1 MENKSL
7 LLLSCCI
14 LSLFLSL
21 PIGAQTFVIGQ
32 VIDAATKEPLPY
44 VNIGLL
50 NKNIGTV
57 SDETGYFELEVN
69 TEQNSRDTL
78 RFSMIGFETKSYTL
92 NDFINQNE
100 IEVYLTEKSTALDEV
115 ILSSKRKN
123 YQTKILGNKTT
134 SKALYAAFTSNK
146 LGNEMGF
153 IVRARKH
160 PMILKKFNISLVEND
175 YGPIKFRLNIYDVLN
190 GLPNKTLLKDNIF
203 IETEESSGIVSL
215 DLTPYEIILDQD
227 FFIAIEWIEDLGPGK
242 LYFSGGFFGA
252 PLFAREVSQGTWE
265 KIGTASVGMNVEVR
279 Y

>member
-14 LSLFLSL
+14 SSLFLSL

-32 VIDAATKEPLPY
+32 VIDAAIKEPLPY

-115 ILSSKRKN
+115 ILSSKRKK

-242 LYFSGGFFGA
+242 LYLSGGFFGA

>member
-7 LLLSCCI
+7 LLHSCCI

-78 RFSMIGFETKSYTL
+78 RFSMIGFKTKSYTL

-190 GLPNKTLLKDNIF
+190 GLPNKTLLTDNLF

-215 DLTPYEIILDQD
+215 DLTPYEIIIDQD

-242 LYFSGGFFGA
+242 LYLSGGFFGA

>member
-21 PIGAQTFVIGQ
+21 PLGAQTFVIGQ

-115 ILSSKRKN
+115 ILSSKRKK

-190 GLPNKTLLKDNIF
+190 GLPNKTLLTDNLF

-215 DLTPYEIILDQD
+215 DLTPYEIIIDQD

>member
-1 MENKSL
+1 MENNSL

-21 PIGAQTFVIGQ
+21 PLGAQTFVIGQ
-32 VIDAATKEPLPY
+32 VVDAAIKEPLPY

-100 IEVYLTEKSTALDEV
+100 IEVYLTEKSTAIDEV

-190 GLPNKTLLKDNIF
+190 GLPNKTLLTDNLF

-215 DLTPYEIILDQD
+215 DLTPYEIIIDQD

-242 LYFSGGFFGA
+242 LYLSGGFFGA

>member
-7 LLLSCCI
+7 LLLSCRI

-21 PIGAQTFVIGQ
+21 PLGAQNFVIGQ

-134 SKALYAAFTSNK
+134 SKSLYAAFTSNK

-160 PMILKKFNISLVEND
+160 PMVLKKFNISLVEND

-215 DLTPYEIILDQD
+215 DLTTYEIILDQD

>member
-78 RFSMIGFETKSYTL
+78 RFSMISFETKSYTL

-115 ILSSKRKN
+115 ILSSKRKK

>member
-21 PIGAQTFVIGQ
+21 PLGAQTFVIGQ
-32 VIDAATKEPLPY
+32 VIDAVTKEPLPY

>member
-115 ILSSKRKN
+115 ILSSKRKK

-215 DLTPYEIILDQD
+215 DLTTYEIILDQD

>member
-21 PIGAQTFVIGQ
+21 PLGAQTFVIGQ
-32 VIDAATKEPLPY
+32 VIDAVTKEPLPY

-100 IEVYLTEKSTALDEV
+100 IEVYLAEKSTALDEV

>member
-32 VIDAATKEPLPY
+32 VIDAAIKEPLPY

-190 GLPNKTLLKDNIF
+190 GLPNKTLLTDNLF

-215 DLTPYEIILDQD
+215 DLTPYEIIIDQD

>member
-21 PIGAQTFVIGQ
+21 PVGAHTFVIGQ
-32 VIDAATKEPLPY
+32 VIDAAIKEPLPY

-115 ILSSKRKN
+115 ILSSKRKK

>member
-57 SDETGYFELEVN
+57 ADETGYFELEVN

-115 ILSSKRKN
+115 ILSSKRKK

>member
-115 ILSSKRKN
+115 ILSSKRKK

-203 IETEESSGIVSL
+203 IETEESSGSVSL

>member
-1 MENKSL
+1 MENKSA
-7 LLLSCCI
+7 LLLSCCF
-14 LSLFLSL
+14 LSLFLSP

-57 SDETGYFELEVN
+57 SDEAGYFEFEVN

-78 RFSMIGFETKSYTL
+78 RFSMIGFQTKSYTL

-160 PMILKKFNISLVEND
+160 TMILKKFNISLVEND
-175 YGPIKFRLNIYDVLN
+175 YGPIKFRLNIYDVFN

-252 PLFAREVSQGTWE
+252 PLFAREVSQGIWE

>member
-1 MENKSL
+1 MENKLL

-115 ILSSKRKN
+115 ILSSKRKK

>member
-21 PIGAQTFVIGQ
+21 PLGAQNFVIGQ

-115 ILSSKRKN
+115 ILSSKRKK

>member
-21 PIGAQTFVIGQ
+21 PLGAQTFVIGQ
-32 VIDAATKEPLPY
+32 VVDAAIKEPLPY

-100 IEVYLTEKSTALDEV
+100 IEVYLTENSTALDEV

-190 GLPNKTLLKDNIF
+190 GLPNKTLLTDNLF

-215 DLTPYEIILDQD
+215 DLTPYEIIIDQD

>member
-21 PIGAQTFVIGQ
+21 PLGAQNFVIGQ

-100 IEVYLTEKSTALDEV
+100 IEVYLTEKSTALEEV
-115 ILSSKRKN
+115 ILSSKRKK

>member
-100 IEVYLTEKSTALDEV
+100 IEVYLAEKSTALDEV

>member
-32 VIDAATKEPLPY
+32 VIDAAIKEPLPY

-115 ILSSKRKN
+115 ILSSKRKK

-242 LYFSGGFFGA
+242 LYLSGGFFGA

>member
-115 ILSSKRKN
+115 ILSSKRKK

-265 KIGTASVGMNVEVR
+265 KIGTVSVGMNVEVR

>member
-21 PIGAQTFVIGQ
+21 PLGAQTFVIGQ

-57 SDETGYFELEVN
+57 SDETGYFELEIN

-115 ILSSKRKN
+115 ILNSKRKN

-175 YGPIKFRLNIYDVLN
+175 YGSIKFRLNIYDVLN
-190 GLPNKTLLKDNIF
+190 GLPNKTLLTDNLF
-203 IETEESSGIVSL
+203 IETEESTGIVSL

>member
-1 MENKSL
+1 MENKSA
-7 LLLSCCI
+7 LLLSCCV

-57 SDETGYFELEVN
+57 SDEAGYFEFEVN

-78 RFSMIGFETKSYTL
+78 RFSMIGFQTKSYTL

-215 DLTPYEIILDQD
+215 DFTPYEIILDQD
-227 FFIAIEWIEDLGPGK
+227 FFISIEWIEDLGPGK